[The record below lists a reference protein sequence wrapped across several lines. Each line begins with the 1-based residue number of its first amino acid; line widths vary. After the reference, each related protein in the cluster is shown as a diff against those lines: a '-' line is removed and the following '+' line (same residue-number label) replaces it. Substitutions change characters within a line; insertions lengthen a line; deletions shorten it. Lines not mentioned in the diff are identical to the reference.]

1 MVAGRRGE
9 EAHAMFDRSAF
20 GVGSAEIK
28 PANASKGHRRRAHGT
43 RFQRDVEI
51 AIREP
56 LAAERGG
63 GGANG
68 NELRVRGRI
77 MISDRSVTGP
87 RDDAS
92 VPHDY
97 AANRHLAPRSCS
109 AGLFEGDG
117 HECGRWHVQS

>member
-1 MVAGRRGE
+1 MVAGWRGE
-9 EAHAMFDRSAF
+9 EAHAMLNRSAF

-28 PANASKGHRRRAHGT
+28 PANSGEGHRRRAHGT

-56 LAAERGG
+56 LAAERRGS
-63 GGANG
+63 GANG

-77 MISDRSVTGP
+77 MISDRSVAGP
-87 RDDAS
+87 RDDDA
-92 VPHDY
+92 VPHDD
-97 AANRHLAPRSCS
+97 ATDRHLAPRSCS
-109 AGLFEGDG
+109 TGLFEGDG